1 MARNYLTSTQRG
13 FDEVLVNSQI
23 TLLGNLLCSGND
35 PGVIISGLSRVWL
48 FLFTLLRD
56 LMQKTKR

>member
-23 TLLGNLLCSGND
+23 TLLGNLLRSGND

-48 FLFTLLRD
+48 FLFTLL
-56 LMQKTKR
+56 

>member
-23 TLLGNLLCSGND
+23 TLLGNLLRSGND
-35 PGVIISGLSRVWL
+35 PGVIISGQSRVWL

-56 LMQKTKR
+56 LMRKMRQ

>member
-23 TLLGNLLCSGND
+23 TLLGNLLCSWND

-48 FLFTLLRD
+48 FLFALLRD